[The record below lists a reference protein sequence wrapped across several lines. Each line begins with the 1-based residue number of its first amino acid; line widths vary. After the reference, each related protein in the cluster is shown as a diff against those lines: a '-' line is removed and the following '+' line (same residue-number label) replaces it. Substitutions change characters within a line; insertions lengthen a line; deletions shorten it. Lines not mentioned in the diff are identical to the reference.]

1 MINKYIENMKDVC
14 IDLGADIIEPDRN
27 YWLVRTKGGRFFED
41 FYFKGY
47 IAIGWNKINFSKSDN
62 REEKI
67 ILEEMKLKISE
78 DYKDEKI
85 PGKPA
90 GQIYRF
96 IKKMKKGDIVLVPN
110 SDSKFIAFGEILE
123 DDIYSEHIESEDID
137 VDTLEKDLLYNGN
150 EDLIQASLI
159 EIGCPFEKRRKVKWL
174 KEVDR
179 NELDSNLYGLLNSH
193 GAVSDASKYSYS
205 IDRELSSFYIK
216 GDRAHIVQ
224 RVTTTDDVS
233 AMELIN
239 FVSNNLNLIDL
250 YNEVF
255 EKNISKNDITMK
267 LNVQSPGPIDLQG
280 SVLAIGAIATI
291 GVFIVGGQAKFKK
304 NKDGDIEGEVSSKGL
319 LEHITNIIQLK
330 NMQPAIDQ
338 TKQGLDQSQENL
350 KIQSP
355 IFSQTNNELASTEET
370 LDDNS
375 NK

>member
-1 MINKYIENMKDVC
+1 MIEEKMRDVC
-14 IDLGADIIEPDRN
+14 IELGADIIEPDRN

-47 IAIGWNKINFSKSDN
+47 IAIGWNKVNFSKSDQ

-67 ILEEMKLKISE
+67 ILEEMKLKISA
-78 DYKDEKI
+78 DYTDEKI

-96 IKKMKKGDIVLVPN
+96 VKKMKKGDIVLVPN

-123 DDIYSEHIESEDID
+123 DDIYLENIEREDLDID
-137 VDTLEKDLLYNGN
+137 IDTLEKDLLYNGN
-150 EDLIQASLI
+150 EDLIQASLA

-174 KEVDR
+174 KEIDR

-216 GDRAHIVQ
+216 GDRAHIIQ
-224 RVTTTDDVS
+224 RVTTEDDVS
-233 AMELIN
+233 AIELIN
-239 FVSNNLNLIDL
+239 FVSNNLKLIDL
-250 YNEVF
+250 YNDF
-255 EKNISKNDITMK
+255 FDTSISKKDITMK

-280 SVLAIGAIATI
+280 CILAIGAIATA

-304 NKDGDIEGEVSSKGL
+304 NKDGDMEGEISSKGL
-319 LEHITNIIQLK
+319 LEHITNIIKAKQ
-330 NMQPAIDQ
+330 MQPVIEQ
-338 TKQGLDQSQENL
+338 TKQDLVQSQETL
-350 KIQSP
+350 GIQSP
-355 IFSQTNNELASTEET
+355 ILSQTNEFAVTDENIN
-370 LDDNS
+370 DKNIQ
-375 NK
+375 